1 MVIPCPGRA
10 APPFGNLREAAMKQK
25 LKILWIYAALAIRS
39 VQSRMEYKASF
50 LLFLVAIFFFYLAQ
64 LGLLIVVLARFR
76 EIHGWK
82 VGEIAFLFGLLTFSQ
97 GFTTLFFN
105 ALVNFDQMLIQ
116 GEFDRTLVRP
126 LSPLGQV
133 VFSRFEASTVAHLFL
148 GTVALYYGAKY
159 SGIEWTLKKD
169 LFLPFVIAGGVLIQ
183 SATRLTVSAVAFW
196 TLRNSSLVH
205 IVVFSSKEF
214 ILYPVSIYNH
224 GVQFFLTFIFPIA
237 FVNFYPAQY
246 FLDKTGENLFH
257 PALQMATP
265 LVGAI
270 LFALSLYIWKRG
282 IDHYQSSGS

>member
-1 MVIPCPGRA
+1 M
-10 APPFGNLREAAMKQK
+10 ET
-25 LKILWIYAALAIRS
+25 LKIYATLALLS
-39 VQSRMEYKASF
+39 VRARMEYKLSF

-64 LGLLIVVLARFR
+64 LGLLIVVLARFK
-76 EIHGWK
+76 EIHGWTA
-82 VGEIAFLFGLLTFSQ
+82 GEIAFLFGLLTFSQ

-116 GEFDRTLVRP
+116 GEFDRALVRP

-133 VFSRFEASTVAHLFL
+133 IFSRFEASTVAHFLL
-148 GTVALYYGAKY
+148 GTAALYFGAKY
-159 SGIEWTLKKD
+159 SGIHWSLKKD
-169 LFLPFVIAGGVLIQ
+169 LFLPLVIAGGVMIQ
-183 SATRLTVSAVAFW
+183 SATRLSVSAVAFW

-224 GVQFFLTFIFPIA
+224 GVQFFLTFLFPIA

-270 LFALSLYIWKRG
+270 LFALSMYVWKRG